1 MGISPGNPTDVMC
14 GEVNA
19 YLFRC
24 VDQKEA
30 LSRHG
35 RNHLGQKKMRWDGIF
50 GTAVRMWPCLGRHC
64 VTLTVAGQLLLR
76 LRNLLALP
84 GNRRNKHVSKCGC
97 RDKRRDKADTPGLFI
112 MVMMMMISGH
122 RSHKW
127 TENIGIQYR
136 QLSIT

>member
-64 VTLTVAGQLLLR
+64 VTLTVAGQLLL
-76 LRNLLALP
+76 
-84 GNRRNKHVSKCGC
+84 S
-97 RDKRRDKADTPGLFI
+97 
-112 MVMMMMISGH
+112 
-122 RSHKW
+122 
-127 TENIGIQYR
+127 
-136 QLSIT
+136 